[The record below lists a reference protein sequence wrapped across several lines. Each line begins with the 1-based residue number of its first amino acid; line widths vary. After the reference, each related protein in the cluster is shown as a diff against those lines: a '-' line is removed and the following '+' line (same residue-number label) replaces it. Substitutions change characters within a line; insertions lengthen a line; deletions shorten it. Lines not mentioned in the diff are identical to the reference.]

1 MFNMNLT
8 YHKINKLNKMG
19 SSSTRRSNEPE
30 YLKDL
35 LQSSQNA
42 LKKYNDEKNETIDN
56 IKKEIEKYLISK
68 DINSSKEKMKKILR
82 EEDDIIIYD
91 ILNRILK
98 TLFEKTAS
106 LSESKECPIELRPP
120 LNTVIYSAPK
130 LKIKELSEFRDIF
143 KEKYGK
149 LYKKCR

>member
-8 YHKINKLNKMG
+8 YQKINKLNKMG
-19 SSSTRRSNEPE
+19 SSGTRRSNEPE

-98 TLFEKTAS
+98 TLFEKKHLYQKAKNA
-106 LSESKECPIELRPP
+106 LS
-120 LNTVIYSAPK
+120 N
-130 LKIKELSEFRDIF
+130 
-143 KEKYGK
+143 
-149 LYKKCR
+149 

>member
-42 LKKYNDEKNETIDN
+42 LKKYNDEKMKQLTI
-56 IKKEIEKYLISK
+56 
-68 DINSSKEKMKKILR
+68 
-82 EEDDIIIYD
+82 
-91 ILNRILK
+91 
-98 TLFEKTAS
+98 
-106 LSESKECPIELRPP
+106 
-120 LNTVIYSAPK
+120 
-130 LKIKELSEFRDIF
+130 
-143 KEKYGK
+143 
-149 LYKKCR
+149 

>member
-98 TLFEKTAS
+98 TLIERISS
-106 LSESKECPIELRPP
+106 LS
-120 LNTVIYSAPK
+120 
-130 LKIKELSEFRDIF
+130 LS
-143 KEKYGK
+143 
-149 LYKKCR
+149 LV